1 MCIHLYAFVIMSGR
15 SIPLSVRISADDA
28 TFLASFDANGAATL
42 SDKVRGLI
50 SEAKQRRLGEDDY
63 SQSLAF
69 IQETLA
75 PSIARLRNLES
86 KNEIHSAVLAQFLH
100 WIPDIIAYWMA
111 GVPKE
116 SDPDAVTNL
125 IELERAITN
134 RIFNLVES
142 VLRLGVLPTSRCYTP
157 EIIAQHLVPVL
168 ELTDIIAHT
177 PTSSKETRHD

>member
-1 MCIHLYAFVIMSGR
+1 MSGR

-28 TFLASFDANGAATL
+28 AFLASFDANGAATL
-42 SDKVRGLI
+42 SDKVRSLI

-75 PSIARLRNLES
+75 SSIARLRSLES
-86 KNEIHSAVLAQFLH
+86 KNELHSALLAQFVH

-116 SDPDAVTNL
+116 NDPDAVETL
-125 IELERAITN
+125 VELESAMAN
-134 RIFNLVES
+134 RIFNLIES

-168 ELTDIIAHT
+168 ELADIISHT
-177 PTSSKETRHD
+177 PTSSKETIDD